1 MKPFSVFI
9 VNNRR
14 RLMPREVMVMLWLIR
29 LVIFFLILYLLYRSV
44 KYIIDPKRKLEL
56 AQEQKRFYFL
66 DDQENVRKNF
76 HVTYKGV
83 LFEGEKYL
91 GATEKSFEVVSIFVW
106 SKNISSLKGLTQE
119 DFQYLQNEIK
129 ERYPNAKLDWK
140 SPIHEFLQKKQ

>member
-1 MKPFSVFI
+1 
-9 VNNRR
+9 
-14 RLMPREVMVMLWLIR
+14 MLWLIR

-76 HVTYKGV
+76 HITYKGV

-106 SKNISSLKGLTQE
+106 SRNISSLKGLTQE
-119 DFQYLQNEIK
+119 DFQYLHNEIK

>member
-14 RLMPREVMVMLWLIR
+14 RLMPREVMVMLWIIR

-66 DDQENVRKNF
+66 DNQENVRKNF

>member
-1 MKPFSVFI
+1 
-9 VNNRR
+9 
-14 RLMPREVMVMLWLIR
+14 MLWLIR

-44 KYIIDPKRKLEL
+44 KYIMDPKRKLEL

-76 HVTYKGV
+76 HITYKGV

-91 GATEKSFEVVSIFVW
+91 GTTDTSFEVVSIFVW
-106 SKNISSLKGLTQE
+106 STKPSSLKGLSQE
-119 DFQYLQNEIK
+119 DFHYLENEIK

-140 SPIHEFLQKKQ
+140 SPIHEFLKKKH

>member
-1 MKPFSVFI
+1 
-9 VNNRR
+9 
-14 RLMPREVMVMLWLIR
+14 MPREVMVMLWLIR

-140 SPIHEFLQKKQ
+140 SPIHEFLQNKQ

>member
-1 MKPFSVFI
+1 
-9 VNNRR
+9 
-14 RLMPREVMVMLWLIR
+14 MLWLIR
-29 LVIFFLILYLLYRSV
+29 LVIFSLIVYLLYRSV
-44 KYIIDPKRKLEL
+44 KYIMDPKRKLEL

-91 GATEKSFEVVSIFVW
+91 GATEESFEVVSIFVW
-106 SKNISSLKGLTQE
+106 STNISSLKGFTQE
-119 DFQYLQNEIK
+119 DFQYLQNEIR

-140 SPIHEFLQKKQ
+140 SPIREFLQKKQ

>member
-1 MKPFSVFI
+1 
-9 VNNRR
+9 
-14 RLMPREVMVMLWLIR
+14 MPREVMVMLWLIR

-44 KYIIDPKRKLEL
+44 KYIMDPKRKLEL

-83 LFEGEKYL
+83 RFEGEKYL

-140 SPIHEFLQKKQ
+140 SPIREFLQKKQ

>member
-1 MKPFSVFI
+1 
-9 VNNRR
+9 
-14 RLMPREVMVMLWLIR
+14 MPREVMVMLWLIR
-29 LVIFFLILYLLYRSV
+29 LVIFSLIVYLLYRSV
-44 KYIIDPKRKLEL
+44 KYIMDPKRKLEL

-91 GATEKSFEVVSIFVW
+91 GATEESFEVVSIFLW
-106 SKNISSLKGLTQE
+106 STNISSLKGFTQE
-119 DFQYLQNEIK
+119 DFQYLQNEIR

-140 SPIHEFLQKKQ
+140 SPIREFLQKKQ

>member
-1 MKPFSVFI
+1 
-9 VNNRR
+9 
-14 RLMPREVMVMLWLIR
+14 MLWLIR

-44 KYIIDPKRKLEL
+44 KYIMNPKRKLEL

-66 DDQENVRKNF
+66 DDQDNVRKNF

-91 GATEKSFEVVSIFVW
+91 GSTETSFEVVSIFVW
-106 SKNISSLKGLTQE
+106 TKNIASLKGLTKD
-119 DFQYLQNEIK
+119 DFEYLQQEIK

-140 SPIHEFLQKKQ
+140 SPVHEFLRERQ

>member
-1 MKPFSVFI
+1 MKPFSIFI

-14 RLMPREVMVMLWLIR
+14 ILMPREVMVMLWIIR
-29 LVIFFLILYLLYRSV
+29 IVIFFLILYLLYRSV

-66 DDQENVRKNF
+66 DNQENVRKNF

>member
-119 DFQYLQNEIK
+119 DFQYLHNEIK

>member
-1 MKPFSVFI
+1 
-9 VNNRR
+9 
-14 RLMPREVMVMLWLIR
+14 MPREVMGMLWLIR

-76 HVTYKGV
+76 HITYKGV

-140 SPIHEFLQKKQ
+140 SPIHEFLKNKQ

>member
-1 MKPFSVFI
+1 
-9 VNNRR
+9 
-14 RLMPREVMVMLWLIR
+14 MLWIIR

-66 DDQENVRKNF
+66 DNQENVRKNF

>member
-1 MKPFSVFI
+1 
-9 VNNRR
+9 
-14 RLMPREVMVMLWLIR
+14 MPREVMVMLWLIR
-29 LVIFFLILYLLYRSV
+29 LVIFFIILYLLYRSV
-44 KYIIDPKRKLEL
+44 KYIMDPKRKLEL

-140 SPIHEFLQKKQ
+140 SPIREFLQRKQ

>member
-1 MKPFSVFI
+1 
-9 VNNRR
+9 
-14 RLMPREVMVMLWLIR
+14 MLWLIR

-140 SPIHEFLQKKQ
+140 SPIHEFLQNKQ

>member
-1 MKPFSVFI
+1 MKPFSIFI

-14 RLMPREVMVMLWLIR
+14 RLMPREVMVMLWIIR

-66 DDQENVRKNF
+66 DNQENVRKNF

>member
-1 MKPFSVFI
+1 
-9 VNNRR
+9 
-14 RLMPREVMVMLWLIR
+14 MPREVMVMLWIIR

-66 DDQENVRKNF
+66 DNQENVRKNF

>member
-1 MKPFSVFI
+1 
-9 VNNRR
+9 
-14 RLMPREVMVMLWLIR
+14 MPREVMVMLWLIR
-29 LVIFFLILYLLYRSV
+29 LMIFFLIIYLLYRSV

-140 SPIHEFLQKKQ
+140 SPIHEFLQNKQ

>member
-1 MKPFSVFI
+1 
-9 VNNRR
+9 
-14 RLMPREVMVMLWLIR
+14 MLWLIR
-29 LVIFFLILYLLYRSV
+29 LMIFFLIIYLLYRSV

-140 SPIHEFLQKKQ
+140 SPIHEFLQNKQ

>member
-1 MKPFSVFI
+1 
-9 VNNRR
+9 
-14 RLMPREVMVMLWLIR
+14 MLWLIR
-29 LVIFFLILYLLYRSV
+29 LVIFSLIVYLLYRSV
-44 KYIIDPKRKLEL
+44 KYIMDPKRKLEL

-91 GATEKSFEVVSIFVW
+91 GATEESFEVVSIFLW
-106 SKNISSLKGLTQE
+106 STNISSLKGFTQE
-119 DFQYLQNEIK
+119 DFQYLQNEIR

-140 SPIHEFLQKKQ
+140 SPIREFLQKKQ

>member
-1 MKPFSVFI
+1 
-9 VNNRR
+9 
-14 RLMPREVMVMLWLIR
+14 MLWLIR
-29 LVIFFLILYLLYRSV
+29 LVIFFIILYLLYRSV
-44 KYIIDPKRKLEL
+44 KYIMDPKRKLEL

-140 SPIHEFLQKKQ
+140 SPIREFLQRKQ

>member
-1 MKPFSVFI
+1 
-9 VNNRR
+9 
-14 RLMPREVMVMLWLIR
+14 MLWIIR
-29 LVIFFLILYLLYRSV
+29 LVIFLLILYLLYRSV

-140 SPIHEFLQKKQ
+140 SPIHEFLQNKQ

>member
-1 MKPFSVFI
+1 
-9 VNNRR
+9 
-14 RLMPREVMVMLWLIR
+14 MLWLIR
-29 LVIFFLILYLLYRSV
+29 LVIFLLILYLLYRSV
-44 KYIIDPKRKLEL
+44 KYIMDPKRKLEL

-66 DDQENVRKNF
+66 DNQENVRKNF
-76 HVTYKGV
+76 HITYKGV

-140 SPIHEFLQKKQ
+140 SPIHEFLQNKQ

>member
-1 MKPFSVFI
+1 
-9 VNNRR
+9 
-14 RLMPREVMVMLWLIR
+14 MPREVMVMLWLIR

-76 HVTYKGV
+76 HITYKGV

-140 SPIHEFLQKKQ
+140 SPIHEFLQNKQ